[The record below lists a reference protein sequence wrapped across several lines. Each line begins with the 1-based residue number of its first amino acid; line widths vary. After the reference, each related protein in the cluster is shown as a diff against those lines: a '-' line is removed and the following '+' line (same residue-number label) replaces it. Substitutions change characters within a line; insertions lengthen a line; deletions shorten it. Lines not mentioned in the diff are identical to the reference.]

1 MKVRPWSPNDLRR
14 HIDTAVEI
22 YCAAM
27 AYPSATGQQRKGY
40 VLVHTSRAGFR
51 CMGAHDDAGNIVGFA
66 YGYRGT
72 PGQWWHDEVRRD
84 LHPALVQRWLA
95 DPFELCELHVRPEH
109 QGQGIGQDLLIRLL
123 DGCPQQTVV
132 LSTPEGASRAWRLYR
147 RLGFVDVRRHH
158 TFAGDDR
165 EFAVLG
171 RPLPISGPPVP
182 ATRG

>member
-1 MKVRPWSPNDLRR
+1 MNVRPWSPNDLRR

-51 CMGAHDDAGNIVGFA
+51 CMGAHDDAGNIVGFT